1 MKTVSIVIQS
11 TSEII
16 NSVANSLNL
25 HEVAQDNAKRF
36 YFQYREFD
44 HDLRA
49 KFSKATTDQFGV
61 DPMNV
66 ETHDNDIQ
74 LIFKFEV
81 DDEDYNDFIADNTE
95 NGVLSIDDL
104 KVDLI
109 DNDILS
115 DYAVSFSSRTI
126 IRINNAIVN
135 AAANNDMVDDNQDLA
150 PQVNNNNE
158 ENAPE
163 IDADLDGDV
172 PEHPIRRVRRGRNL
186 QINGNELPDEVPE
199 LRNEEAPVVP
209 ANLAQERSNI
219 SGEELENVWTLAELV
234 NLYLQHNISL
244 NEVAVTFDVP
254 NLNNFRCNGITIS
267 FH

>member
-49 KFSKATTDQFGV
+49 KFSRATTDQFGV

-66 ETHDNDIQ
+66 ETRDNDIQ

-81 DDEDYNDFIADNTE
+81 DDENYNDFIADNTE

-104 KVDLI
+104 KIDLI

-126 IRINNAIVN
+126 TRINNAIGN
-135 AAANNDMVDDNQDLA
+135 AAVNNDIVDENQDIA

-163 IDADLDGDV
+163 IDADLNDDA
-172 PEHPIRRVRRGRNL
+172 PEHPIRRGRNL
-186 QINGNELPDEVPE
+186 RINGNALPDEVPE
-199 LRNEEAPVVP
+199 LRNEEVP
-209 ANLAQERSNI
+209 AAHANLVQERSNI
-219 SGEELENVWTLAELV
+219 NREELENVWTLAELV

>member
-16 NSVANSLNL
+16 NNVANSLNL

-49 KFSKATTDQFGV
+49 KFSRATTDQFGV

-66 ETHDNDIQ
+66 ETRDNDIQ

-104 KVDLI
+104 KTDLI

-115 DYAVSFSSRTI
+115 DYTVSFSSRTI
-126 IRINNAIVN
+126 TRINNAIVN
-135 AAANNDMVDDNQDLA
+135 AAVNNNIVDENQDIA
-150 PQVNNNNE
+150 PQVNNDNA

-163 IDADLDGDV
+163 IDVDLNGDA
-172 PEHPIRRVRRGRNL
+172 PEHQIRRRRRNE
-186 QINGNELPDEVPE
+186 QIDNNALPDEMPE
-199 LRNEEAPVVP
+199 IRDEEIPAAPV
-209 ANLAQERSNI
+209 NLVQERSNI
-219 SGEELENVWTLAELV
+219 NREELENVWTLAELV

-244 NEVAVTFDVP
+244 NEVAVTFDIP
-254 NLNNFRCNGITIS
+254 NFNNFRCNGITIS